1 MQDCKVNVARPEQ
14 VPAERS
20 EVRLWSAASSPGQ
33 VTSLSSTCNV
43 TTTFGLKPAA
53 QLIQQGQY
61 IYMYVHNHNLVIK
74 NEISSKIMISSMYM
88 SY

>member
-1 MQDCKVNVARPEQ
+1 MQDCKVNVARPDQ

-53 QLIQQGQY
+53 QPIQQGQY
-61 IYMYVHNHNLVIK
+61 IHNHNLVIK
-74 NEISSKIMISSMYM
+74 NEISSKIMINSMYM